1 MQKPKGGDKEKKL
14 RKKIIKQKT
23 EERELREKEELKK
36 CVIVSVSVCL
46 HSVDVLHP
54 LQVIVAALRCTVKR
68 ASRRRWWKRH
78 DKSSTYTLCIVR
90 LCSESSV

>member
-54 LQVIVAALRCTVKR
+54 LQVVAALRCTVKR